1 MKVGRSGGGG
11 GTEVVLVVLRSCM
24 LLVSCSDVC
33 LSLSAIGSGRVQA
46 RRTLHS
52 WLHKSTGHDIHSG
65 SGRLWLDVLHMHAF
79 QLRLLAPSMSFVRV
93 SSRITLS
100 MLALLMRSQISP
112 RYTKGGFQ
120 SHQAV
125 HQRGQLPQ

>member
-46 RRTLHS
+46 EERCTAGYINRQVT
-52 WLHKSTGHDIHSG
+52 TFTPVVAG
-65 SGRLWLDVLHMHAF
+65 SGCTF
-79 QLRLLAPSMSFVRV
+79 Y
-93 SSRITLS
+93 TC
-100 MLALLMRSQISP
+100 MLFSLGCWR
-112 RYTKGGFQ
+112 R
-120 SHQAV
+120 
-125 HQRGQLPQ
+125 R